1 MMPGLRFPEASQHN
15 YAAGVKRSASDLAA
29 HESQTPAKRRRIVHH
44 AIKHKQHWE
53 VDPTLTPQ
61 DEKVFG
67 GQTLRAISLT
77 LGAVG
82 FDGALPSALEMFRA
96 QTEEF
101 MLRFLTDVR
110 ISMHTA
116 RRTTPLPT
124 DFALALAHTGYTSSD
139 LEPHLK
145 LGIPPE
151 ITQPPLPPPPRP
163 ESPPPKLEELL
174 GKELSGASE
183 KATRAWIPNHLPA
196 FPSKHT
202 WQSTPLYPNRET
214 DPRKI
219 REQAAQEGILAEQA
233 LRKLM
238 AANRSGPTKRARSG
252 TSSDAVKEKSAVPQA
267 SEVWEEAM
275 KEVMLE
281 EAAKN
286 KSTRGLD
293 MDSLD
298 PFSNEMG
305 ASGREK
311 EGEKNAVVDAGL
323 LVNYDQKYWR
333 KGAQAGAWK

>member
-1 MMPGLRFPEASQHN
+1 MMPGLRFSEASQRN
-15 YAAGVKRSASDLAA
+15 YAAGIKRSASDLTA
-29 HESQTPAKRRRIVHH
+29 HESQSPAKRRRIVRH
-44 AIKHKQHWE
+44 AIKHKQQWE

-67 GQTLRAISLT
+67 GQMLRAISLT
-77 LGAVG
+77 LCAVG
-82 FDGALPSALEMFRA
+82 FDGAMPSALEMFRA

-101 MLRFLTDVR
+101 MLHFLADVR
-110 ISMHTA
+110 GSMQLA

-124 DFALALAHTGYTSSD
+124 DFALALAHTGYTASD
-139 LEPHLK
+139 FEPHLK

-151 ITQPPLPPPPRP
+151 ITQPPLPPPPRA
-163 ESPPPKLEELL
+163 ESPPPKLDELL
-174 GKELSGASE
+174 GKELSGVSE
-183 KATRAWIPNHLPA
+183 KATRPWIPGHLPA

-219 REQAAQEGILAEQA
+219 RERAAQEGILAEQA

-238 AANRSGPTKRARSG
+238 AANRGGSTKRAGSG
-252 TSSDAVKEKSAVPQA
+252 ASSDTVKDKPSIPQA

-286 KSTRGLD
+286 NSAGGLEV
-293 MDSLD
+293 DSLD
-298 PFSNEMG
+298 PFSTETH
-305 ASGREK
+305 ASGRQKNDEN
-311 EGEKNAVVDAGL
+311 NAVVDAGL

-333 KGAQAGAWK
+333 KGAQMGTWR